1 MDSYSR
7 REYTFIVELFKCEYA
22 DSFLGLLRFADWGS
36 YYPLHEGEKTKN
48 VTVFSHPSRVLVDVR
63 IGCGIRGLP

>member
-7 REYTFIVELFKCEYA
+7 REYTFIVEQSKREYS
-22 DSFLGLLRFADWGS
+22 DSSLGLFRFSSWGS

-48 VTVFSHPSRVLVDVR
+48 VTVFSRPSRVLVNVR
-63 IGCGIRGLP
+63 IGRGVRGLP